1 MADHKHLYPKIKE
14 MYESGSPII
23 DISITL
29 NISNYAI
36 YKAIS
41 DMDIKQR
48 KKENVLKRIEKEL
61 VYANNSAPVIEKVF
75 IDGKRYTD
83 ITPLFSPR

>member
-14 MYESGSPII
+14 MYESGLPII

-41 DMDIKQR
+41 DMNIAKR
-48 KKENVLKRIEKEL
+48 KREDVLNRIEKGPEY
-61 VYANNSAPVIEKVF
+61 VDNKVTLKKVV

-83 ITPLFSPR
+83 ITPIFAPR